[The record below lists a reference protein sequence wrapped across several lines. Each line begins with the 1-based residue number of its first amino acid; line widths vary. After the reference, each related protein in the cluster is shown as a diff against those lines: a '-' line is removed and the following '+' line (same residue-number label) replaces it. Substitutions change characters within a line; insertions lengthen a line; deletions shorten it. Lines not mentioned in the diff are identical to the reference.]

1 MVMTSKIAQYAA
13 RTNVLADSMLSFARE
28 TPHQKTSI
36 DVNAL
41 LQRALALNRT
51 IENSGIRTKLALE
64 QNAATVLA
72 DTGQILQVFMHVISN
87 AVDAMEH
94 SAHKDLLISTK
105 LSGNRM
111 VIEFADSGSGLQ
123 QPERVFEPFYTT
135 KPVGKGVGLGLSTC
149 YGIVHSHGG
158 EITCRNGLECGA
170 IFTITLQCESSREP
184 IDGAVAPLASQR
196 SS

>member
-1 MVMTSKIAQYAA
+1 
-13 RTNVLADSMLSFARE
+13 MLSFARE
-28 TPHQKTSI
+28 TPPEKTSL

-41 LQRALALNRT
+41 LQRALALTRT

-87 AVDAMEH
+87 AVDAMEN

-105 LSGNRM
+105 LSDKQM
-111 VIEFADSGSGLQ
+111 VIEFADSGAGLQ

-158 EITCRNGLECGA
+158 EITCRNGLERGA
-170 IFTITLQCESSREP
+170 IFTITLQCESPREP